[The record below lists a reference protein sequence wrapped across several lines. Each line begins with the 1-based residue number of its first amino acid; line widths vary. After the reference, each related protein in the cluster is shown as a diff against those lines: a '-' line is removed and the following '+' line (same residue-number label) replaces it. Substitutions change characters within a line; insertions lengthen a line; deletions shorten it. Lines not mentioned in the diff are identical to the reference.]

1 MKRIKLIYSNFDED
15 TGISR
20 VIIRTDLGD
29 FEGSSKLHEEDKKI
43 SSHFA
48 GCQYAE
54 MRAIIKYMKTKI
66 KIIKIQIKELEDF
79 QKSLSL
85 RNDYNHYSV
94 ENYKMSRRIYMLNK
108 QVKDWQERAQSLN
121 KKMLSM
127 MEKREYLIEKIIKK
141 GEKK

>member
-54 MRAIIKYMKTKI
+54 MRATIKYMKTKI

-94 ENYKMSRRIYMLNK
+94 ENYKMRRRIYMLNK

>member
-1 MKRIKLIYSNFDED
+1 MKSIKLIYSNFDED

-29 FEGSSKLHEEDKKI
+29 FEGSSKLHEEDRKI

-66 KIIKIQIKELEDF
+66 KIIKIQIKELED
-79 QKSLSL
+79 
-85 RNDYNHYSV
+85 
-94 ENYKMSRRIYMLNK
+94 
-108 QVKDWQERAQSLN
+108 
-121 KKMLSM
+121 
-127 MEKREYLIEKIIKK
+127 
-141 GEKK
+141 

>member
-1 MKRIKLIYSNFDED
+1 MKSIKLIYSNFDED
-15 TGISR
+15 TGISK
-20 VIIRTDLGD
+20 VKIRTDLGE

-43 SSHFA
+43 VSHFA

-85 RNDYNHYSV
+85 RNDYNHYSI
-94 ENYKMSRRIYMLNK
+94 ENCKMRRRIYMLNK

-127 MEKREYLIEKIIKK
+127 MEKREHLIEEIIKK